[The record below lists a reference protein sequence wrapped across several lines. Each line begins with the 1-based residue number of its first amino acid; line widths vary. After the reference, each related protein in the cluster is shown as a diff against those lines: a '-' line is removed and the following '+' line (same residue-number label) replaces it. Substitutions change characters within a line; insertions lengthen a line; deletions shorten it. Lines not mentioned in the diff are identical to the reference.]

1 MLNRNMGY
9 SWVDFMG
16 EIFYI
21 KDVIIFKFFISI
33 DFIRVD
39 MFKKC

>member
-1 MLNRNMGY
+1 MGY

-16 EIFYI
+16 EIFHI
-21 KDVIIFKFFISI
+21 KDVITFKLPTST